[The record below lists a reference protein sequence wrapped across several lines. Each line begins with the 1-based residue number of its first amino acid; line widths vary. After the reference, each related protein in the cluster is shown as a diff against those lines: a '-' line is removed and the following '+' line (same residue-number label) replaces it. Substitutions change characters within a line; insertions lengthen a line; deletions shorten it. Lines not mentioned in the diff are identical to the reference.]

1 MLIREL
7 RASDGRNNTTLGQ
20 LIPSVTYFKGASG
33 PAYRLNLL
41 SDAANPRWYVYNG
54 LGSVVGE
61 VDSTGS
67 LTSYQEYDVYGAPR
81 ASTQSG
87 TPTSSQGY
95 VGQLGHMT
103 DSETGGLI
111 YMQARY
117 YDPTTGRFVSED
129 PIDYAGGINLYGYF
143 GGDPVNAVK
152 MFRHSH

>member
-1 MLIREL
+1 M
-7 RASDGRNNTTLGQ
+7 
-20 LIPSVTYFKGASG
+20 
-33 PAYRLNLL
+33 
-41 SDAANPRWYVYNG
+41 
-54 LGSVVGE
+54 
-61 VDSTGS
+61 DSTGS

-87 TPTSSQGY
+87 TATSSQGY

-129 PIDYAGGINLYGYF
+129 PKKNGIDRFIYASC
-143 GGDPVNAVK
+143 DPVSRVD
-152 MFRHSH
+152 